1 MRPESHWRRLSG
13 AVDEARLAVCA
24 QHLTTMLNEQKL
36 AVLIR
41 QHGIGKP
48 KDREVQTKLLTAFAL
63 AKFARA
69 VSFVGA
75 KFVREAVFGD

>member
-1 MRPESHWRRLSG
+1 
-13 AVDEARLAVCA
+13 
-24 QHLTTMLNEQKL
+24 MLNEQKL